1 MIFLKIVMNK
11 NSRDIINSIF
21 FSNFTLEADMFIQ
34 IDS

>member
-21 FSNFTLEADMFIQ
+21 SNFTLEADMFIQ